1 MMTFKTLRALS
12 TVDAISVGRDSLL
25 RGMVLVPLGLAL
37 TARWVLPLAVAAL
50 SERLPFD
57 LAALYPQLM
66 SYVLLLLPPV
76 ICGMVVGFILLDQ
89 RDDHTLTAMQV
100 TPLPLTGY
108 LIYRLAAPM
117 LLGLV
122 MTLLALPLAGLLPL
136 GPLDVLALALAA
148 APLAPL
154 TALFLA
160 AFAAN
165 KVQGFALQKA
175 LGLFL
180 IAPFLGP
187 LVPPPWQVVL
197 WLVPTYW
204 PAALLGAVPGGT
216 GLSGGLLVGGL
227 VYQGVLLLGL
237 VRRFTRI
244 AYQ

>member
-1 MMTFKTLRALS
+1 MVNFKTLRALS
-12 TVDAISVGRDSLL
+12 TLDAISVGRDSLL
-25 RGMVLVPLGLAL
+25 RGMVLVPLGLAVA
-37 TARWVLPLAVAAL
+37 ARWLLPPAIAAL
-50 SERLPFD
+50 AGRLPFD
-57 LAALYPQLM
+57 LAALYPHLM
-66 SYVLLLLPPV
+66 SYVLLLLPPA

-89 RDDHTLTAMQV
+89 RDDHTLTALRV

-117 LLGLV
+117 LLGLG
-122 MTLLALPLAGLLPL
+122 MTLIALPLAGLLPL
-136 GPLDVLALALAA
+136 GPLELLGLALAA

-180 IAPFLGP
+180 IAPFLGAV
-187 LVPPPWQVVL
+187 LPPPWQVVL

-204 PAALLGAVPGGT
+204 PAALLGAIPGDGVLL
-216 GLSGGLLVGGL
+216 GSLLVGGL
-227 VYQGVLLLGL
+227 VYQGVLLGGL
-237 VRRFTRI
+237 VRRFTRLV
-244 AYQ
+244 YQ